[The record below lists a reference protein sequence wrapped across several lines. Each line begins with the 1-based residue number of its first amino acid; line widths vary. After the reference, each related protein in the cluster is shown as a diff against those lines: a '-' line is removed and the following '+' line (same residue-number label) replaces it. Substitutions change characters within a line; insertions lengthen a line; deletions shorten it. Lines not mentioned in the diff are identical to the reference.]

1 MKKILTTFTLFLLT
15 ILLVSCTD
23 NKTYSDDINVFFFTQ
38 TNATKISPLL
48 NLEEGQLIA
57 EPEEEPIRIGFS
69 FLGWYKDAAT
79 TIPWDFANDR
89 VTKTT
94 VLYPLW
100 LPGFFPVYY
109 DLNGGNMPA
118 SFKFLEDYP
127 EDERDP
133 ETNPELSRYLFFKV
147 GQRMVLPQPTRVGYT
162 FKNWYLYDEYQWE
175 GAPEGTLESFKP
187 GDHGFVSAPT
197 EKSEPLNLYAHWIA
211 KSMSV
216 SLNTNYPVAGVM
228 TSGYYRSRTL
238 TYGYDFVYDSNH
250 TGEPGFNRLPDFLDF
265 NHNGLTY
272 DDLEYEFVGW
282 NDKADGTGNWLGD
295 GTGEPGELT
304 WLSLEYL
311 NRLHAQWKP
320 KNA

>member
-1 MKKILTTFTLFLLT
+1 MKKILTTLTFFLLT

-23 NKTYSDDINVFFFTQ
+23 NKTYNDDINVFFFTE
-38 TNATKISPLL
+38 TNATKIPPLY
-48 NLEEGQLIA
+48 NIEEGELIV
-57 EPEEEPIRIGFS
+57 EPEEPIRIGFS
-69 FLGWYKDAAT
+69 FVGWFKDAT
-79 TIPWDFANDR
+79 KTIPWNFSTDR

-109 DLNGGNMPA
+109 ELNGGSMPS

-127 EDERDP
+127 EEQRDP
-133 ETNPELSRYLFFKV
+133 ETNPELSKYLFFKV
-147 GQRMVLPQPTRVGYT
+147 GQRMVLPQPTRAGYT

-187 GDHGFVSAPT
+187 GDHGYVSAPT
-197 EKSEPLNLYAHWIA
+197 EKSEPLYLYAHWVA

-216 SLNTNYPVAGVM
+216 SFNTNYPVANVM

-238 TYGYDFVYDSNH
+238 TYGNDFVYDSNN
-250 TGEPGFNRLPDFLDF
+250 TGEPGFNRIPDFLDF
-265 NHNGLTY
+265 NHNNLTY
-272 DDLEYEFVGW
+272 DDLDYEFIGW
-282 NDKADGTGNWLGD
+282 NDKADGTGNWFGD

-304 WLSLEYL
+304 WLSLEFL
-311 NRLHAQWKP
+311 SRLYAQWKP
-320 KNA
+320 KDA